1 MHWWT
6 LGLKG
11 EKEGWVERRK
21 RERKRE
27 REREKE
33 RERDAPSDR
42 QRDEAVVLLD
52 VAFENVRTGAQDA
65 LEARSVQLHA
75 LQWAAGDHGGGA
87 WAVHQQSDLTWR
99 DTQETVNP

>member
-1 MHWWT
+1 M
-6 LGLKG
+6 GG
-11 EKEGWVERRK
+11 EEE
-21 RERKRE
+21 
-27 REREKE
+27 EREKE
-33 RERDAPSDR
+33 RERERERERETPLQTDS
-42 QRDEAVVLLD
+42 ETKLLYCWML
-52 VAFENVRTGAQDA
+52 RLRMSDA